1 MNRKR
6 QAAYNKAYKI
16 EFNQA
21 IFKDAGTCSYYAHFH
36 SMDEYEEFKTS
47 PEIYSEINH
56 EKLIATRKKAASRA
70 AKPND
75 GILHQIPAE
84 SGDPQMTHIIE
95 VVNKDS
101 KLAASFKTF
110 TGLQPISDLRDSMD
124 EAEHNVTAYIERVG
138 QKKLR
143 GRYVTEPYA
152 YRTGVLK
159 AIGRA
164 GFVAS
169 AAELVFKAGVKAGI
183 WVVEKE
189 KHGTGEYEEQTI
201 KYRVGIV
208 GHSSEKRRSALRHW
222 DWELRSEQDDYYN
235 SHDKKGNYVELHKRW

>member
-21 IFKDAGTCSYYAHFH
+21 IFKDAGTAKHYVHY
-36 SMDEYEEFKTS
+36 DNEYEEFKKY
-47 PEIYSEINH
+47 PEQNAEYTY

-75 GILHQIPAE
+75 GVLHQVPAS
-84 SGDPQMTHIIE
+84 SGDPQMAYIIE

-110 TGLQPISDLRDSMD
+110 TGLQPISDLRDSLD
-124 EAEHNVTAYIERVG
+124 EAEHNVTAYVEWVG

-152 YRTGVLK
+152 YRTGVLR

-169 AAELVFKAGVKAGI
+169 AAELVLKAGVKAGI

-189 KHGTGEYEEQTI
+189 KHGTGEYEQQTI

-208 GHSSEKRRSALRHW
+208 GHSSEKRRSPLRHW
-222 DWELRSEQDDYYN
+222 DWELRSEQDGYYM
-235 SHDKKGNYVELHKRW
+235 SHDKNGKYVELHKRW